1 MKLRAQKNLLGVAS
15 FLMAL
20 GQAGNLSAH
29 NQAGSFTTGQAAA
42 VDYYQVTCGTGTDHL
57 SFQVKDVTANSSR
70 VSVQVLKGT
79 SCGTNACARNTTDTT
94 DTDSAYSPLVQVKQG
109 SGVYNLTVKHTAA
122 GSDSYDV
129 LYHCEDAS
137 NAHTDTSIVSRQQQ

>member
-1 MKLRAQKNLLGVAS
+1 MKLRLQKKLLAVAS
-15 FLMAL
+15 FLMAM
-20 GQAGNLSAH
+20 GQAGNVLAH
-29 NQAGSFTTGQAAA
+29 NQGGSFTTGGAAA

-57 SFQVKDVTANSSR
+57 SFQVKDVTANSAR

-94 DTDSAYSPLVQVKQG
+94 DTDGAYSPLVQVKQG
-109 SGVYNLTVKHTAA
+109 SGVYNLSVKHTAA

-129 LYHCEDAS
+129 QYHCENAS
-137 NAHTDTSIVSRQQQ
+137 NVHTDTSIVSRQQQ